1 MPIYLGNKEINKEYV
16 DSYESGLLYLG
27 SNIVQ
32 GNVDY
37 KVSDLGLVAYYDI
50 SNPNCYTS
58 GSTTIFDL
66 TANNNDMTIGD
77 NLIYSPNNSGILV
90 GNNAYAYVTPSN
102 GTPSGSGVVQP
113 NLTFGFWAKYD
124 NFGTS
129 TNPNNAFSFGSV
141 NAGNPGYITLT
152 NISSSTNLDFGSTF
166 PSSFPPQKVRS
177 IRVTSSF
184 ATGSWYNIMVSYSGS
199 TDVDTSPGIAS
210 VYVNGQFIG
219 SGSMSMVVSEQG
231 TPITIGVPNGAD
243 PAARGNGFYGSF
255 GVGYIYNRLMN
266 ANEIAFNW
274 NAQKNRFGQ

>member
-1 MPIYLGNKEINKEYV
+1 MPIYLGDKLISKEYV

-66 TANNNDMTIGD
+66 TANNNDMTFNDGVISY
-77 NLIYSPNNSGILV
+77 NPNNSGILV
-90 GNNAYAYVTPSN
+90 LNNGYAVATTTAN
-102 GTPSGSGVVQP
+102 LPSGSGVAQP
-113 NLTFGFWAKYD
+113 SFTYGFWAKYSQ
-124 NFGTS
+124 FGTQA
-129 TNPNNAFSFGSV
+129 NVNNAFGFGSQV
-141 NAGNPGYITLT
+141 NGDPSLIALT
-152 NISSSTNLDFGSTF
+152 NVSSSTDLYFGSTGTTGA
-166 PSSFPPQKVRS
+166 S
-177 IRVTSSF
+177 IKAVSTFNTS
-184 ATGSWYNIMVSYSGS
+184 SWYNVMVSYSGS
-199 TDVDTSPGIAS
+199 TDVNSSPGVAS
-210 VYVNGQFIG
+210 VYVNGQFVN
-219 SGSMSMVVSEQG
+219 SGSMAIVVSQQG
-231 TPITIGVPNGAD
+231 TPISLGVPNGFNVAN
-243 PAARGNGFYGSF
+243 RGYGYYGSF